1 MRVPRAGGD
10 RQRGQIDV
18 VDARHTPLGDRV
30 ERAKRFDL
38 VTKQLD
44 ANGPVPVGG
53 IQIDDATT
61 AGERARCVDRIDQ
74 PPATG
79 AKPVGEF
86 FRVEPSI
93 QGEPTC
99 AGLDL
104 PWVGERRE
112 ERLDAGHHER
122 RPWPVGS
129 GEPFDDGEPLS
140 VGGIVRWS
148 PVLTKTLHRGE
159 EQGREVAEQGEV
171 IDKGVCLRRVGQ
183 NDDERASFGGP
194 GPRQGCQ
201 RQRRRRS
208 PGSADRPAVSL
219 AEGGDHIGKPTVRVE
234 CLSQAKQPPGWPA
247 GVMCHA
253 CGCTRSPSG

>member
-1 MRVPRAGGD
+1 MHPGEEILRVEEARRDAEPIVQSLCLLGHLGRLDEHPDRPGREQVGQMRVPRAGGD

-18 VDARHTPLGDRV
+18 VDARHAPLGDRV
-30 ERAKRFDL
+30 EGAERLDL
-38 VTKQLD
+38 IAEQLD

-53 IQIDDATT
+53 VQIDDATT

-86 FRVEPSI
+86 FRVEPST
-93 QGEPTC
+93 QGESTC

-112 ERLDAGHHER
+112 ERLDAGYHER

-148 PVLTKTLHRGE
+148 PVLAKTLHRGE

-171 IDKGVCLRRVGQ
+171 IDKGVRLRRVGQ
-183 NDDERASFGGP
+183 DDDERAGFGGP
-194 GPRQGCQ
+194 GPRHG
-201 RQRRRRS
+201 R
-208 PGSADRPAVSL
+208 
-219 AEGGDHIGKPTVRVE
+219 
-234 CLSQAKQPPGWPA
+234 
-247 GVMCHA
+247 
-253 CGCTRSPSG
+253 